1 MFISH
6 KLQRI
11 FQVAAWLLVLAIVVL
26 SLDPPVS
33 RPITG
38 AGHDFEHLF
47 GYSGDGGQAFHLKAD
62 SDSGRS
68 RTAFR

>member
-1 MFISH
+1 
-6 KLQRI
+6 
-11 FQVAAWLLVLAIVVL
+11 V
-26 SLDPPVS
+26 D
-33 RPITG
+33 
-38 AGHDFEHLF
+38 